1 MPSTTIGD
9 YTKTVNEDRHID
21 EVQNC
26 ILARLLE
33 CWSQTGFGETTIESE
48 RYSAEKIRV
57 IVKGSVHEQFYI
69 SIDEVRER
77 LAERRALV
85 KHC

>member
-1 MPSTTIGD
+1 MGQV
-9 YTKTVNEDRHID
+9 KHID

-48 RYSAEKIRV
+48 RYSPEKIRV
-57 IVKGSVHEQFYI
+57 VIKGSVHEQFYV
-69 SIDEVRER
+69 SVEEVRER
-77 LAERRALV
+77 LTEQHSLV
-85 KHC
+85 EHC